1 MIYILK
7 FQSLTPNLL
16 CLPFSLAPPPP
27 PPPPPAL
34 LLVQQLVVTVPHH
47 SLCYTITRQVLI
59 INNFKDGLHPPAT
72 QRDINLQVLSH
83 RLCVIGERLEVSI
96 KEGPTVINVTE
107 YVPNVT
113 QLIEKTKISYQ

>member
-1 MIYILK
+1 MSSFL
-7 FQSLTPNLL
+7 FGSSSSSSSSSTSSSCTATGGDGTSSLSLL
-16 CLPFSLAPPPP
+16 HNYKIS
-27 PPPPPAL
+27 
-34 LLVQQLVVTVPHH
+34 
-47 SLCYTITRQVLI
+47 II

-83 RLCVIGERLEVSI
+83 RLCVIGERLEVGI